1 MNKRFRCLGAL
12 ALTLLPFAASA
23 AIELPLLFSNG
34 MVLQREQ
41 PIRVWG
47 WATPGDKIDV
57 AFDGR
62 TAQAVAEADG
72 RWTATLPLHI
82 AGGPFELAVS
92 AGKQKLVIHD
102 VLVGDVWIASGQSNM
117 EFELSKASN
126 AAVEIA
132 NAHDPMIR
140 QFKVPD
146 SWSLK
151 PEDRLAGGSWV
162 TASPKTA
169 GDFTAVG
176 YFFAREL
183 RADVHVPIGLI
194 NTNWGGSRI
203 EAWMDA
209 RTAVVD
215 PDTLA
220 RKLQQDKAAVAEELN
235 EARERLKPWPNALH
249 AGVAEDRAAW
259 AAPGLDESD
268 WIDVPVPMYWE
279 QFGFPDMDGIA
290 WYRTSFELTAE
301 EAASG
306 ISLGVGMVD
315 DEDQTWVNGKPV
327 GAGSGWNTPR
337 IYRVAPKALHAG
349 RNTLAVRVND
359 LGAGGGIH
367 GDAALLY
374 VQSEGGTRHP
384 LATTWKFKPSS
395 VVMTTLDDK
404 NQIGTLLYNK
414 MIHPLLPYGVK
425 GVIWYQGEA
434 NAEVPLAYA
443 YRTQFVDLI
452 RQWRQD
458 FGQENLP
465 FLWVQLAN
473 FGIGTDTEK
482 YSPWALLRESQS
494 AALTLPATGQ
504 AVTIDVGNPANIH
517 PTNKQAVG
525 HRLAL
530 AARHTAYGET
540 LVYSGPVYRDM
551 QIDGSKATLTF
562 ELFGGALAARGGGS
576 QVQGFEVAGGD
587 HRFRPA
593 QATMDGDK
601 VTVSNDAVA
610 HPVAVRYAWN
620 ENPEHADLVNSD
632 GLPASPFRTDT
643 W

>member
-1 MNKRFRCLGAL
+1 MNRRFRYLGAL
-12 ALTLLPFAASA
+12 ALTLLPFAAQA
-23 AIELPLLFSNG
+23 DIELPLLFSNG

-47 WATPGDKIDV
+47 WATPGETIDIG
-57 AFDGR
+57 FDGR
-62 TAQAVAEADG
+62 TAQAVAAADG

-92 AGKQKLVIHD
+92 AGKQKVVIHD

-117 EFELSKASN
+117 EFELSRASN
-126 AAVEIA
+126 AAAEIA
-132 NAHDPMIR
+132 NANDPMIR

-162 TASPKTA
+162 AASPKTA
-169 GDFTAVG
+169 GNFTAVG

-183 RADVHVPIGLI
+183 RADIHVPIGLI

-209 RTAVVD
+209 DTAVVD
-215 PDTLA
+215 PDALA
-220 RKLQQDKAAVAEELN
+220 RKLQQDRLAVDEELK
-235 EARERLKPWPNALH
+235 EARAHLQRWPNALH

-268 WIDVPVPMYWE
+268 WIDVPVPMFWE
-279 QFGFPDMDGIA
+279 QFGFTDMDGIA
-290 WYRTSFELTAE
+290 WYRTSFELSAE
-301 EAASG
+301 EAARG
-306 ISLGVGMVD
+306 ITLGVGMVD
-315 DEDQTWVNGKPV
+315 DEDQTWVNGKRA
-327 GAGSGWNTPR
+327 GEGSGWNTPR
-337 IYRVAPKALHAG
+337 VYHIAPKALHAG
-349 RNTLAVRVND
+349 KNTLAVRVND

-367 GDAALLY
+367 GDASLLF
-374 VQSEGGTRHP
+374 VQPEGGARRP

-414 MIHPLLPYGVK
+414 MIHPLLPYAVK

-443 YRTQFVDLI
+443 YRTQFADLI
-452 RQWRQD
+452 RQWRRN
-458 FGQENLP
+458 FGQEKLP

-473 FGIGTDTEK
+473 FSIGADSEK

-494 AALTLPATGQ
+494 AALNLPATGQ
-504 AVTIDVGNPANIH
+504 AVTIDVGDPATIH

-530 AARHTAYGET
+530 AARHTVYGET
-540 LVYSGPVYRDM
+540 LVYSGPAYRDM
-551 QIDGSKATLTF
+551 AIDGPKATLTF
-562 ELFGGALAARGGGS
+562 ELFGGALAARGGGA
-576 QVQGFEVAGGD
+576 QLKGFEVAGGD
-587 HRFRPA
+587 HRFHVA
-593 QATMDGDK
+593 QATLKDN
-601 VTVSNDAVA
+601 TVIVSSDAVA
-610 HPVAVRYAWN
+610 HPVAVRYAWS
-620 ENPEHADLVNSD
+620 ENPDQADLVNSD